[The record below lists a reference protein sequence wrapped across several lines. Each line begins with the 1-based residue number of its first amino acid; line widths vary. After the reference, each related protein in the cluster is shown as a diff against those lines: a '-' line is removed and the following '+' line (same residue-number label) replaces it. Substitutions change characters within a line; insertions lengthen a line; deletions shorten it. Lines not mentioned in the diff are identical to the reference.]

1 MQTLG
6 NPAGARGNSR
16 QAGISLLE
24 LLIAGMVFVVGA
36 LAVMALVSTS
46 IATNNRNKIDSTKA
60 MLAEAV
66 LEQVNSTVVGSGTAN
81 ISDCAGTNFIIET
94 AAGGSKLQGSGTHP
108 NDALG
113 ADIDYTEASP
123 PQYYHM
129 DYIVTSP
136 CTSTGTYIATYD
148 LRWHVDQVGAGT
160 GSLTN
165 SFLITVG
172 AKLKGTDPGGSEL
185 SGVYFSLP
193 VNLRV
198 VLGRPE

>member
-1 MQTLG
+1 MRCIAK
-6 NPAGARGNSR
+6 PARGRGRSR

-24 LLIAGMVFVVGA
+24 LLIAGIVFVVGA

-81 ISDCAGTNFIIET
+81 ISDCAGTNFLIES

-108 NDALG
+108 NDTLG

-129 DYIVTSP
+129 DYIVMSP

-148 LRWHVDQVGAGT
+148 VRWHVDQVGAGA
-160 GSLTN
+160 GNLTN
-165 SFLITVG
+165 SFLVTVG
-172 AKLKGTDPGGSEL
+172 AKLKGTGPGGSEL

>member
-1 MQTLG
+1 MLPIR
-6 NPAGARGNSR
+6 NPSGRQGRSA

-24 LLIAGMVFVVGA
+24 LLIAGVVFVVGA

-46 IATNNRNKIDSTKA
+46 IATNNRNKVDSTKA

-81 ISDCAGTNFIIET
+81 ISDCAGTTFIIET

-108 NDALG
+108 NDTLG
-113 ADIDYTEASP
+113 SDIDFTEASP
-123 PQYYHM
+123 PADYHM
-129 DYIVTSP
+129 DYVVTSP
-136 CTSTGTYIATYD
+136 CTSSGTYIATYD
-148 LRWHVDQVGAGT
+148 LRWHVDQVGAGAGT
-160 GSLTN
+160 LTN
-165 SFLITVG
+165 SFLVTV
-172 AKLKGTDPGGSEL
+172 AARLKGTSPGGSEL

>member
-1 MQTLG
+1 MLLHKNSPRCRR
-6 NPAGARGNSR
+6 NP

-24 LLIAGMVFVVGA
+24 LLIAGVVFVVGA

-66 LEQVNSTVVGSGTAN
+66 LEQVNFTLTGGGTAN
-81 ISDCAGTNFIIET
+81 ITDCAGTNFTIDS

-108 NDALG
+108 NDTLG
-113 ADIDYTEASP
+113 ADIDFTEVSP
-123 PQYYHM
+123 PTDYHM
-129 DYIVTSP
+129 DYVVTSP

-148 LRWHVDQVGAGT
+148 VRWHVDQVGAGAGT
-160 GSLTN
+160 LTN
-165 SFLITVG
+165 SFLVTVG
-172 AKLKGTDPGGSEL
+172 AKLKGTDPGGSQL

-198 VLGRPE
+198 VMGLPE